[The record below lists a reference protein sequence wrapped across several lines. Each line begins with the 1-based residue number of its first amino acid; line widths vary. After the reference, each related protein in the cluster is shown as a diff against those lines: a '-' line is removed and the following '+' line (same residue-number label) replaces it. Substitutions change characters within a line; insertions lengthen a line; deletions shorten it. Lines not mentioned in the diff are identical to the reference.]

1 MSQRINIKNE
11 IYGILI
17 NSYNLAIMNAY
28 NFLEWT
34 YGIDRVNQEI
44 TRAIPSNP
52 ISEYEHAYSFL
63 EWTYGMERVNH
74 EITRA
79 IPSKPISGYEHAYS
93 FLEWAYG
100 MDCVNREIMSTV

>member
-63 EWTYGMERVNH
+63 EWTCGIDRVNQ
-74 EITRA
+74 EITST
-79 IPSKPISGYEHAYS
+79 IPANEQAYS
-93 FLEWAYG
+93 FLEWVYG
-100 MDCVNREIMSTV
+100 IDCVNREIMSTV